1 MGEPIAVNF
10 YTQCLRGGHRPW
22 NSPDAKDRL
31 RAPVTCD
38 PPAVM
43 ALCAACPRPHCPG
56 DCRERKDLARTV
68 GAKEAG
74 LNKGI
79 RVEDVAALYLARP
92 RPSLAEIGAKL
103 SISKST
109 VRYWLKKAG
118 LL

>member
-22 NSPDAKDRL
+22 NSPDAKERL
-31 RAPVTCD
+31 KAPVTCD

-56 DCRERKDLARTV
+56 DCRERKDLAR
-68 GAKEAG
+68 
-74 LNKGI
+74 
-79 RVEDVAALYLARP
+79 P

-109 VRYWLKKAG
+109 VRYWLKKAN